1 MQAGNSLIVVE
12 QLPIITEHLNS
23 VKKQIEERVN
33 TALNLICANDTAK
46 EIKNIRAELNKE
58 FKEFETKRKE
68 VKNSILTPYTEFEKV
83 YKDCVSQVYTNA
95 DNALKSRIEEIEA
108 QLKEQK
114 EGELVAYFEEY
125 CDSKNINFVKFNE
138 TNLNITISAS
148 LKSLKTKIREYI
160 DNIADDM
167 KTISTMSESEVILA
181 EYKYNGYNLAQA
193 IALVNE
199 RNARIEEEKA
209 NVEKV
214 KQDIEAE
221 KEAAEKVIEALG
233 KPIVVEDEL
242 VLKFKVY
249 GTKEKLRELKKFLDD
264 GGYRYE

>member
-1 MQAGNSLIVVE
+1 MQAENSLIVVE

-23 VKKQIEERVN
+23 VKTQIEKRVN
-33 TALNLICANDTAK
+33 TALSLVCANDTAK

-83 YKDCVSQVYTNA
+83 YKDCVSSVYTNA
-95 DNALKSRIEEIEA
+95 DNTLKSRIEEIEVK
-108 QLKEQK
+108 LKQEK
-114 EGELVAYFEEY
+114 EDELKDFFAEY
-125 CDSKNINFVKFNE
+125 SLSKNIDFIIFENIG
-138 TNLNITISAS
+138 LNITLSAS
-148 LKSLKTKIREYI
+148 LKSLKTKVREYI

-199 RNARIEEEKA
+199 RNARIAEEKA

-214 KQDIEAE
+214 KQDIATE
-221 KEAAEKVIEALG
+221 KEATENVSEALG